1 MGLRAAAA
9 RGAFWNIA
17 VNFGSQAVTF
27 LVFLVLARLLPPG
40 DIGVVAAA
48 NAILGFLW
56 ILVDQGISTAIVRMP
71 STSTRTLNTAFWL
84 IAATTGIATLLVMVA
99 APGIARLYD
108 SPMLEAILRAL
119 ICGTALSALGS
130 VPAAIL
136 LRDLRFGAHA
146 GRRLVAV
153 VVGGVVGLV
162 MAFGGYGVWSLVGKQ
177 LTEAVIDLG
186 LLWAV
191 TRWLPGMSTSRE
203 EAAPILRFGVRIAGS
218 NLASFA
224 IRRADE
230 FLVGMYLG
238 SVQLGIY
245 AVAMRAVV
253 LLNEVCVSAIY
264 KTAVPI
270 LSRIQDDREKLGR
283 ACQEGVQ
290 LTSAVVFPLFAGLAL
305 TAPEAIVTLFGDRW
319 SVSVRAMQLLSLAAL
334 PATVALMCDP
344 LMIATERANWVF
356 RLTLLRSAVT
366 LGALLVALPFG
377 IEAIAAVSIVRA
389 VLYLPVSTY
398 VIRRLTGVSVRSLL
412 STVFGPTAG
421 IVVMA
426 IVVALARRFV
436 TDEWPAPLMLV
447 VHITVGALAYCG
459 GLVLFDNALARRLW
473 SMARNRF

>member
-9 RGAFWNIA
+9 RGAFWNVA

-56 ILVDQGISTAIVRMP
+56 ILVDQGISTSIVRMP
-71 STSTRTLNTAFWL
+71 TTSTRTLNTAFWL

-99 APGIARLYD
+99 APAIARLYG
-108 SPMLEAILRAL
+108 SPMLAGVLRAL
-119 ICGTALSALGS
+119 ICGTAMSALGS

-136 LRDLRFGAHA
+136 LRDLRFAAHA

-153 VVGGVVGLV
+153 VIGGIVGLI

-177 LTEAVIDLG
+177 LTEAVVDLG

-191 TRWLPGMSTSRE
+191 TRWLPGVTTSRQ

-230 FLVGMYLG
+230 FFVGMYLG
-238 SVQLGIY
+238 SIQLGIY

-319 SVSVRAMQLLSLAAL
+319 IVSVRAMQLLSLAAL

-366 LGALLVALPFG
+366 LVALLAALPFG
-377 IEAIAAVSIVRA
+377 IEAIAGVSIVRA
-389 VLYLPVSTY
+389 VLYLPVSAY
-398 VIRRLTGVSVRSLL
+398 VIRRLTGLGIGPLL
-412 STVFGPTAG
+412 WTTFGPTGG
-421 IVVMA
+421 IIVMA
-426 IVVALARRFV
+426 IVVSATRRFV
-436 TDEWPAPLMLV
+436 THDWSAPPMLV
-447 VHITVGALAYCG
+447 LHVLVGAVAYCSS
-459 GLVLFDNALARRLW
+459 LLLLDAPLARRLW
-473 SMARNRF
+473 SVARNRF

>member
-9 RGAFWNIA
+9 RGAFWNVA

-27 LVFLVLARLLPPG
+27 LVFLVLARLLPPE

-71 STSTRTLNTAFWL
+71 STTDRTLNTAFWL
-84 IAATTGIATLLVMVA
+84 IAATTSMATLGVMLA
-99 APGIARLYD
+99 APAVANLYH
-108 SPMLEAILRAL
+108 SPMLESVLRAL
-119 ICGTALSALGS
+119 ICGTAMSALGS
-130 VPAAIL
+130 VPSAIL
-136 LRDLRFGAHA
+136 LRDLRFAAHA

-153 VVGGVVGLV
+153 IMGGVVGLV

-177 LTEAVIDLG
+177 LTEAVVDLA

-191 TRWLPGMSTSRE
+191 TRWLPGLKTSRV
-203 EAAPILRFGVRIAGS
+203 EAAPMLSFGVRIAGS
-218 NLASFA
+218 NLASFG

-270 LSRIQDDREKLGR
+270 LARIQGDREKLGR
-283 ACQEGVQ
+283 ACLEGLQ

-319 SVSVRAMQLLSLAAL
+319 TVSVRAMQLLSLAAL
-334 PATVALMCDP
+334 PATVALMSDP
-344 LMIATERANWVF
+344 LMIATERASWVF
-356 RLTLLRSAVT
+356 RLTLLRSALT
-366 LGALLVALPFG
+366 LGGLLVAVRFG

-389 VLYLPVSTY
+389 VLYLPVSAY
-398 VIRRLTGVSVRSLL
+398 VMRRLAGLGAASLF
-412 STVFGPTAG
+412 SGVFGPTASIAVMG
-421 IVVMA
+421 IAVSAV
-426 IVVALARRFV
+426 RHFV
-436 TDEWPAPLMLV
+436 TGGWPAPLALV
-447 VHITVGALAYCG
+447 GHVIVGAAAYSVSLLAFDRAIAG
-459 GLVLFDNALARRLW
+459 RLLGLL
-473 SMARNRF
+473 RNRL